1 MYYRNNVIGQLQNQ
15 HSIVMLVSQNLSAY
29 MTRAQQYA
37 LGEFWKTTAWKLD
50 RMRCEFVGV
59 GCMLWL

>member
-29 MTRAQQYA
+29 MNKARAYSR
-37 LGEFWKTTAWKLD
+37 GEHFSLFFWA
-50 RMRCEFVGV
+50 
-59 GCMLWL
+59 

>member
-15 HSIVMLVSQNLSAY
+15 HSIVMLVSQNLSTY

-37 LGEFWKTTAWKLD
+37 LGGFLQTA
-50 RMRCEFVGV
+50 V
-59 GCMLWL
+59 